1 MSETKPN
8 PQEVVFRG
16 CPNQKASQMTV
27 CAPWSFTPVI
37 PVEVRRDKPAF
48 RAWGAETTTKHL
60 FYSASEGIN
69 AELRVNKTTNP
80 LKKLSGLIA
89 DYDGSITSSVI
100 DEQLKKWSGEN
111 QPNWVSRTF

>member
-1 MSETKPN
+1 
-8 PQEVVFRG
+8 
-16 CPNQKASQMTV
+16 MTV
-27 CAPWSFTPVI
+27 CTPWSFTPAI
-37 PVEVRRDKPAF
+37 SAEARRDKPAF

-80 LKKLSGLIA
+80 LKKLSALIA

-100 DEQLKKWSGEN
+100 DEQLKKWTQIKSESV
-111 QPNWVSRTF
+111 PKVSELVKQANLPALMIWQKKTD